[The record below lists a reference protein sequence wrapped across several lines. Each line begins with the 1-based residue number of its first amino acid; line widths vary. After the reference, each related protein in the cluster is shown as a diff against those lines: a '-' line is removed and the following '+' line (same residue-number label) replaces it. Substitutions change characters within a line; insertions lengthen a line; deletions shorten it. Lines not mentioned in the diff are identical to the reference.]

1 MNDALNISRIC
12 EIIKENL
19 PNQRYKVTG
28 EISQPKFSQGHLY
41 LTLKDDY
48 STIKSIIWKTKLE
61 KIKNKLNDGDKIIV
75 YGKLDYYAFTGTV
88 SFVIDTI
95 LENEG
100 IGELQQ
106 KYELLKE
113 EFRVKGYY
121 EKKFKLV
128 IPNYIKKILIITSEN
143 SAALQDFL
151 FNLRNNES
159 KITFDIIDVP
169 VQGHDSPNIIANKL
183 YEIKESESCQDNNKY
198 DIIIITRGGGSY
210 QDLFGFSDSGLIESI
225 FNFKNSLI
233 PILSA
238 IGHQVDNPLIDLVAD
253 YSCPTPSLA
262 AQFLVDINKNF
273 IKKLNEI
280 KNNLKET
287 VLENIFQKQKQMMIL
302 NNKLKDE
309 FNKIYDLKYKFQ
321 NIILTDLNSH
331 KLKLEYLLKS
341 LDNPNIELYN
351 LDLIRIKDST
361 ELTKN
366 NTLIMRWNNQDF
378 KIKIL

>member
-1 MNDALNISRIC
+1 MNELLNISKIC

-19 PNQRYKVTG
+19 PNKKYKVTG
-28 EISQPKFSQGHLY
+28 EISQPKISQGHLY
-41 LTLKDDY
+41 LTLKDDH
-48 STIKSIIWKTKLE
+48 STIKSIIWKSKLE
-61 KIKNKLNDGDKIIV
+61 KIKNKLNDGDKIVV

-88 SFVIDTI
+88 SFIIDSI
-95 LENEG
+95 VENEG
-100 IGELQQ
+100 IGELQK

-113 EFRVKGYY
+113 EFNQKGYFDR
-121 EKKFKLV
+121 KFKLS
-128 IPNYIKKILIITSEN
+128 IPKCIKKILIITSEN
-143 SAALQDFL
+143 GAALQDFI
-151 FNLRNNES
+151 FNLKNNKS
-159 KITFDIIDVP
+159 KIDYDIIDVP
-169 VQGHDSPNIIANKL
+169 VQGQESPKIISDKL
-183 YEIKESESCQDNNKY
+183 YEVKENNNNY

-210 QDLFGFSDSGLIESI
+210 QDLFGFSDCELIENI

-273 IKKLNEI
+273 MNKLIEY
-280 KNNLKET
+280 KNNFKEDI
-287 VLENIFQKQKQMMIL
+287 LDNINKNQRELIIL
-302 NNKLKDE
+302 NNKLKNE

-321 NIILTDLNSH
+321 NIILTDINNY
-331 KLKLEYLLKS
+331 KLKLEHLLLS

-351 LDLIRIKDST
+351 LELKRIQDSKELI
-361 ELTKN
+361 KN
-366 NTLIMRWNNQDF
+366 SILLMRWNNQDY